1 MQCSSILLQGVLIK
15 KEKSKIFVYGDKGL
29 SLERILTVINKK
41 SMDLVSWQCLLDIVK
56 HFVDQLNSETLSS
69 CNKDVISWHT
79 SETQTEKL
87 FLEEVGRCW
96 WGKKCKFVGQMKAS
110 HLSFS

>member
-1 MQCSSILLQGVLIK
+1 M
-15 KEKSKIFVYGDKGL
+15 
-29 SLERILTVINKK
+29 
-41 SMDLVSWQCLLDIVK
+41 
-56 HFVDQLNSETLSS
+56 DQLNSKTLSS

-87 FLEEVGRCW
+87 FLGEVGVGG
-96 WGKKCKFVGQMKAS
+96 GKKCKFVGQMKAS